1 MEGSLSKVQISTLR
15 FTNLKDENFY
25 DCIGD
30 IKASNAMTLGA
41 DVVISD
47 CGNHT
52 FKERVTCLDYSE
64 ETSSYWLS
72 TVDLTTKVA
81 KVRELSD
88 SALVFDR
95 ES

>member
-1 MEGSLSKVQISTLR
+1 MEGSQSKVQIFTLR
-15 FTNLKDENFY
+15 FTNLRDENFY
-25 DCIGD
+25 ECISN
-30 IKASNAMTLGA
+30 IKTSNAMTLGA

-47 CGNHT
+47 CGNHSY
-52 FKERVTCLDYSE
+52 KEKVACFDYSE

-72 TVDLTTKVA
+72 TVDITTKVS